1 MFKNKSILLTLV
13 FSFSIF
19 VGSVYSVFAL
29 DTVDANA
36 EGAAAGSETTGG
48 VLTGSSAYETDQYRT
63 YNTKGYPD
71 FDDKFYV
78 STIKSVLQADDNKD
92 AEAAGAYEDI
102 RQELALTGYETYCL
116 QENVK
121 IEPQYNSKEII
132 ERFLELYPEGVNLRS
147 FSREVLGM
155 DNANFPIWRD
165 LGGKQF
171 LMNSLEEYFGFKD
184 LYVGD
189 APKAEINS
197 AAINSLLSQR
207 QSCVQGWKTLGAQRR
222 DCDKLED
229 PSTCELIK
237 RRIPGSGYEVHDIM
251 GLLNDFTGG
260 GWAGGDE
267 KKGEALAVKWCDTIF
282 SEPEDPS
289 KSTLTEAQK
298 AILKPIKDTII
309 NVPTYI
315 DKAYRFG
322 FIIAVVETRQPG
334 NQPIGDF
341 LTENEEE
348 STVIWNFFTKKTQV
362 VPWDEV
368 LVVAFKLPDIGTNKG
383 GGALEKWNDP
393 LDLTRIVLSNK
404 DELALHEEAAKKKRT
419 STLEAAIAASNQS
432 PDSRA
437 YCYSG
442 DFPSGGGT
450 RSCTVPLPKAL
461 TDFVNASV
469 VKCDPKVEPV
479 SEISD
484 LAGLR
489 DPSDTGK
496 IFTKENGGQILINLF
511 LDSTYNVNGLSPD
524 YAAIVPDHEAIK
536 SIWTVTPENWP
547 PKGNDSF
554 VHFYLV
560 YPVGY
565 ELSTIEQ
572 EISGA
577 FFNKEQIASMGTDPS
592 IVEKFEVTG
601 QTQILEA
608 GKAGWKYTDWPA
620 TRAWECGPLKILGI
634 ETGLPKPCTK
644 NPSLTAKQEGAKID
658 VLGGRLSWWL
668 RKVQVALSARS
679 SFAHS
684 YFESCKTMEE
694 FLLGKCAGAADG
706 GGGSGNGNGVE
717 LSCDELKQQKAEL
730 PTMNKLMKMTCEIAN
745 KDSNDAQLLWGLLQI
760 EGSPFLREIL
770 KRQNAGSCSG
780 DSCGSMSC
788 ADLLTN
794 SCGASNIIGV
804 LIPQC
809 IDPIA
814 CSQAAYFIDSTD
826 DPWINESRENPQVAC
841 DVATSLD
848 YILRKRKSEKT
859 WLTDQYIAANGSS
872 PSTQQ
877 LYYMMAGRNYGVPLE
892 NLVQPACGNYDPV
905 QGCGGANYCVCAMDT
920 FKLNCGGGK

>member
-1 MFKNKSILLTLV
+1 MLKKFIISLV
-13 FSFSIF
+13 IF
-19 VGSVYSVFAL
+19 VFGVIFLSASNLAQAV
-29 DTVDANA
+29 
-36 EGAAAGSETTGG
+36 ETTGDESDG
-48 VLTGSSAYETDQYRT
+48 GTTSFNGTSTFDTSPYRN

-78 STIKSVLQADDNKD
+78 STIKSVLQGDDNRD
-92 AEAAGAYEDI
+92 AEAEGAYEEI
-102 RQELALTGYETYCL
+102 RAELALTGYETYCL

-132 ERFLELYPEGVNLRS
+132 DRFLELYPEGVNLRS
-147 FSREVLGM
+147 FSSEILGM
-155 DNANFPIWRD
+155 NSANFPIWRD

-184 LYVGD
+184 LYVDD
-189 APKAEINS
+189 AAKAEVNS

-207 QSCVQGWKTLGAQRR
+207 QSCVQGWKTLGAQVR
-222 DCDKLED
+222 DCNKLED
-229 PSTCELIK
+229 SSTCELIK
-237 RRIPGSGYEVHDIM
+237 RKIPGSAYEVHDIM

-282 SEPEDPS
+282 NEPEDPS
-289 KSTLTEAQK
+289 KSTLTEEQK
-298 AILKPIKDTII
+298 AILKPIRDTII

-334 NQPIGDF
+334 NQPIGEF

-348 STVIWNFFTKKTQV
+348 AKVIWNFFTQKTQV

-404 DELALHEEAAKKKRT
+404 EELVVHDEAAKKKRGV
-419 STLEAAIAASNQS
+419 TLEAAIAASNQS

-437 YCYSG
+437 YCYNGS
-442 DFPSGGGT
+442 FPTGGGT
-450 RSCTVPLPKAL
+450 KSCLVPLPRAL
-461 TDFVNASV
+461 TDFVNSTV

-479 SEISD
+479 NEISD

-489 DPSDTGK
+489 DPFDTGK

-524 YAAIVPDHEAIK
+524 SAAIVPDHPAIK
-536 SIWTVTPENWP
+536 SIWTVTPDTWP
-547 PKGNDSF
+547 PKGSDSF

-577 FFNKEQIASMGTDPS
+577 FFNKEQIASMSADSS
-592 IVEKFEVTG
+592 IVEKLQVTG
-601 QTQILEA
+601 QTQVLDA
-608 GKAGWKYTDWPA
+608 GKAGWNYTDWPA
-620 TRAWECGPLKILGI
+620 TLAWECGDKIDKL
-634 ETGLPKPCTK
+634 TGLVIGPKPCTK
-644 NPSLTAKQEGAKID
+644 NPSLTAKQDLAKID
-658 VLGGRLSWWL
+658 VLGGRLSWWM
-668 RKVQVALSARS
+668 RKVQVALSAKA
-679 SFAHS
+679 SFAHN
-684 YFESCKTMEE
+684 YYESCKTMEE
-694 FLLGKCAGAADG
+694 FLLGKCAGNTIGGTSAG
-706 GGGSGNGNGVE
+706 GGVA
-717 LSCDELKQQKAEL
+717 LSCDELKQQKADL
-730 PTMNKLMKMTCEIAN
+730 PTMNKLMKMTCQIA
-745 KDSNDAQLLWGLLQI
+745 KQDPNDAQLLWGLLQI

-770 KRQNAGSCSG
+770 ARQNAGSCSG

-788 ADLLTN
+788 GSLLTN

-814 CSQAAYFIDSTD
+814 CSQAAYFIDSTS
-826 DPWINESRENPQVAC
+826 DPWINESRENPEVAC
-841 DVATSLD
+841 DVETSLD
-848 YILRKRKSEKT
+848 YILRKRSSEKS
-859 WLTDQYIAANGSS
+859 WLSAQYQAANGSA

-877 LYYMMAGRNYGVPLE
+877 LYYMMAGRNYGVPLG
-892 NLVQPACGNYDPV
+892 NLVQPACGSYDEV
-905 QGCGGANYCVCAMDT
+905 QGCGGANYCVCTMDT
-920 FKLNCGGGK
+920 FKLDCGNIK